1 MLGRTRKELVYLVLA
16 GMFVANALL
25 GEILGGK
32 LIQVA
37 GFTMSIGVIPWPV
50 VFVTSDLVNEYFGRE
65 GVKRLTLLTASLIA
79 YAFVIIYLTMQVPAA
94 AVSPVQDAAFVSVLG
109 QSLWIIVGS
118 LAAFLVSQ
126 LVDVAVF
133 WIFRK
138 RTGGRFLWLRATG
151 STAVSQ
157 LIDTFVVMGIGFW
170 LPGKLTTHDYLNV
183 SATNY
188 TYKFAIAL
196 ATTPLLYGIH
206 AAVER
211 FLGSE
216 ESHHLTE
223 EAVEAELDRAEQ
235 IGLEHALRAGSKHS
249 ADGD

>member
-1 MLGRTRKELVYLVLA
+1 MLGRTRKELVYLILA

-37 GFTMSIGVIPWPV
+37 GYVMSIGVIPWPV

-65 GVKRLTLLTASLIA
+65 GVKRLTLLTAALIA
-79 YAFVIIYLTMQVPAA
+79 YAFIVIFLTMQVPAA
-94 AVSPVQDAAFVSVLG
+94 SVSPVQDAAFVSVLG

-133 WIFRK
+133 WMLRQ
-138 RTGGRFLWLRATG
+138 RTGHKFLWLRATG

-170 LPGKLTTHDYLNV
+170 LPGKLTTTQYLSV
-183 SATNY
+183 SMTNY

-196 ATTPLLYGIH
+196 ATTPLLYAIH
-206 AAVER
+206 AAVDK
-211 FLGSE
+211 FLGKPE
-216 ESHHLTE
+216 ADHLAE
-223 EAVEAELDRAEQ
+223 EAVAAEVDRTEQ
-235 IGLEHALRAGSKHS
+235 IGLEHALREKN
-249 ADGD
+249 